1 MDLSRYEMMFDKES
15 IVYEED
21 SFSVMVVVRV
31 RFYSIRYRLN
41 RDKLNLKYGILFKV
55 FLNK

>member
-1 MDLSRYEMMFDKES
+1 MDLFRYEMMFDKES

-41 RDKLNLKYGILFKV
+41 RDKLNL
-55 FLNK
+55 